1 MSPTA
6 YIARDLKDDAIL
18 AKMKRESYA
27 GYKKA
32 IEAARERA
40 AKYKEKAKCHQ

>member
-6 YIARDLKDDAIL
+6 YIARDIKDDAIL
-18 AKMKRESYA
+18 AKMKRASYA

-32 IEAARERA
+32 IEAAKERA
-40 AKYKEKAKCHQ
+40 AKYKEKTR

>member
-1 MSPTA
+1 MSPTST
-6 YIARDLKDDAIL
+6 IARDIKNDAIL
-18 AKMKRESYA
+18 AKMKRDSYA

-40 AKYKEKAKCHQ
+40 AKYKEKTR